1 MPNARSTGI
10 TSANSN
16 KYGNKSPTK
25 YPTHSIP
32 SRPQTRYTRTT
43 ITRQPPQPDKSLPT
57 RKDWLKKEPWSSY
70 TRTKTRSSP
79 ERESCMIIN
88 LPIRTKR
95 SCGPST
101 NTIPVGNTGVK
112 WYSPATIYVTRNITV
127 TPPGKTGMPL
137 LPWRETGDS
146 WKLTKKTTPPS

>member
-1 MPNARSTGI
+1 MPNAHSTGI

-57 RKDWLKKEPWSSY
+57 RKDWLKKELSFSY
-70 TRTKTRSSP
+70 TRTKTKSSP
-79 ERESCMIIN
+79 ARESCMIIN
-88 LPIRTKR
+88 LPTKTKH

-101 NTIPVGNTGVK
+101 NTIPAGNTGAK
-112 WYSPATIYVTRNITV
+112 WFSPAMTYAIKNITAI
-127 TPPGKTGMPL
+127 PPGRTGTHPL
-137 LPWRETGDS
+137 P
-146 WKLTKKTTPPS
+146 